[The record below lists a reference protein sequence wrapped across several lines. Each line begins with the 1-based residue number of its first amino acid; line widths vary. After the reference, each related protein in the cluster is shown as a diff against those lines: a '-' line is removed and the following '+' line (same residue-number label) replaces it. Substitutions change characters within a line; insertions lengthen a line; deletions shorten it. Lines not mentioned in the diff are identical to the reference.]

1 MTKLACFP
9 LLAETTLLVL
19 TSLVCSKDE
28 TGFFWHVT
36 DIHYDKDYA
45 THGVRDAMCHL
56 VSNVTG
62 SDDIGPYGDVKC
74 DSPRLLVESA
84 VAAMRSIEPN
94 PDFVLWTGDNLPHL
108 EDVPWSEV
116 YAQTRWLGQRL
127 REAFPGCPVVPML
140 GNHDCSPPNYMRP
153 DNMSR
158 YLSDAGFRELLPSSS
173 WSTFEKGGYYSWTVS
188 GSLRL
193 VCLNSVL
200 WYTGNLAPATNVS
213 KDDQLIWLH
222 EQLREAQN
230 LGEKVLISGHV
241 APGYYSRALTPK
253 LGTSGLLR
261 DEVNEAYQ
269 DLIGNFTDVVSGQF
283 FGHQHGNSFV
293 VLSDTDGRPVAS
305 AQVAS
310 SVTPWT
316 LPEELYGRLSVPTNP
331 MVRLY
336 KYDRASV
343 RLLDYTVYYLNL
355 ERANK
360 RPNETPEWEP
370 LYTLTTQYDVPDA
383 STASM
388 VDLAE
393 RLNSSSELL
402 DTFVWLAT
410 ALNYSCDSFCRQVQL
425 CSVLHSRAGPHRACM
440 SSSHWKEQAPSSL
453 STTDRL
459 TSSQGVLIGVVG
471 TLISIV
477 CIVLLVYAWRAR
489 RNRAPYTTS
498 NCV

>member
-1 MTKLACFP
+1 MTRLACFP
-9 LLAETTLLVL
+9 VLAETTLLVL
-19 TSLVCSKDE
+19 TTLVCSKDE

-56 VSNVTG
+56 VPNVTG

-74 DSPRLLVESA
+74 DSPKLLVESA

-108 EDVPWSEV
+108 EDVPWSDV
-116 YAQTRWLGQRL
+116 YAQIRWLGQRL
-127 REAFPGCPVVPML
+127 REEFPGCPVVPTL
-140 GNHDCSPPNYMRP
+140 GNNDCSPPNYMRP

-158 YLSDAGFRELLPSSS
+158 FLSDAGFRELLPSSS

-200 WYTGNLAPATNVS
+200 WYTGNPAPAPNPRVDADVGHFELAPGR
-213 KDDQLIWLH
+213 DQ
-222 EQLREAQN
+222 R
-230 LGEKVLISGHV
+230 
-241 APGYYSRALTPK
+241 
-253 LGTSGLLR
+253 GL
-261 DEVNEAYQ
+261 Q
-269 DLIGNFTDVVSGQF
+269 DLIENFTDVVSGQF

-293 VLSDTDGRPVAS
+293 VLSDTDGRPVGS
-305 AQVAS
+305 VQVAS

-343 RLLDYTVYYLNL
+343 RLLDYTIYYLNL

-393 RLNSSSELL
+393 KLNNSSELL

-425 CSVLHSRAGPHRACM
+425 CSVLHSRAGPHRVCM
-440 SSSHWKEQAPSSL
+440 YSSHWKGQAPSSL
-453 STTDRL
+453 ATTDRL
-459 TSSQGVLIGVVG
+459 TSSQGVLIGVVA

-477 CIVLLVYAWRAR
+477 CIVLLVYAWRSR

-498 NCV
+498 NSVKFVCRNLELN